1 VQVENFEKNMK
12 IILQLPSEINFAK
25 EDPHCYGLSGL
36 DQTELTCVIDKK
48 NKTILFPNS
57 MEFATANPGRMAISI
72 EKLKNPSENI
82 ITSSFNIRTE
92 TFDGY
97 PMDDISNGITVNFF
111 CAYPCASCDN
121 SSPTT
126 CQSCY

>member
-1 VQVENFEKNMK
+1 
-12 IILQLPSEINFAK
+12 
-25 EDPHCYGLSGL
+25 
-36 DQTELTCVIDKK
+36 
-48 NKTILFPNS
+48 
-57 MEFATANPGRMAISI
+57 MEFAVSNPGKMSFSI

-82 ITSSFNIRTE
+82 ITSSFMIKTE
-92 TFDGY
+92 TFDGF
-97 PMDDISNGITVNFF
+97 PMDEINNAITVNFF